1 MNEAAK
7 ATTRKES
14 IKASAA
20 NGKSTRADSKSQDD
34 IISAKKNSAK
44 QAISQ
49 RSKLSLWNRDEV
61 LRDYRIGWQSR
72 QASLLGR
79 REVLTGKAKFG
90 IFGDGKEVAQ
100 LAMAKAFRKGD
111 FRSGYYRDQTFMFAL
126 GISDV
131 QKFFAQLY
139 AHTDVEAE
147 PSSAGR
153 SMNGHFA
160 TRTLN
165 SDGSWKT
172 LTENYNSSADISPTG
187 SQMPR
192 LVGLGY
198 ASKLYR
204 EVEELRQFTQF
215 SQNGNEVAF
224 GTIGNASSAEGMFWE
239 AINAIG
245 VLGAPVVMS
254 IWDDGYGIS
263 VPNKYQITKEN
274 LGEILSGFQRKSGSK
289 SGFDI
294 HIVRGW
300 EYPALVDAYQRAAE
314 TARQEHIPQII
325 HVIEVTQPQGHSTSG
340 SHERYKSK
348 ERLEWETEYD
358 GLKRMRQWIITESLA
373 TPEELDTL
381 EKEEAERVSI
391 WKDAA
396 WNAYITPIRQDIAE
410 VAASMDA
417 LSASSI
423 HAKKIQA
430 IKNDLTSIREPF
442 RRDIM
447 VAIHKLL
454 LVARNELIPQKQN
467 LIALKNS
474 INARC
479 NDYYSSYLYND
490 TPYAA
495 AKVPIIAAQYDADSP
510 MINGSEVM
518 NACFDAAFARDPRIL
533 AFGEDVGQLGDVNQ
547 GFIGLQNK
555 FGDLRISD
563 VGIREVTI
571 VGQAI
576 GLAMRGL
583 RPIAEI
589 QYLDYLLYSLQIMSD
604 DLSTLQWRTKGG
616 QKAPVIVRTRGHR
629 LEGVWHAGSPMAGII
644 NLVRGMYVC
653 VPRNMTQAAGFYNLL
668 LQSEE
673 PALIVEVLNGYRLKE
688 KLPANVG
695 EFTVPLG
702 APETLRSGSDVT
714 LATYGACCRP
724 AMEAADMLDQTGIS
738 VEVIDVQTLL
748 PFDIDGA
755 IVRSLQKTNRIIFLD
770 EDVPGGTTAYMMQ
783 QVIEGQGGYKFLDA
797 EPRTLSA
804 KQHRPAYGTDG
815 NYWSK
820 PEAEHIFECVYDL
833 MHESN
838 PKQFPIFYR

>member
-1 MNEAAK
+1 MAETAK
-7 ATTRKES
+7 HIVKKSSNGKVSPNGKPT
-14 IKASAA
+14 A
-20 NGKSTRADSKSQDD
+20 NGASRKQKPLVKTTAATPASK
-34 IISAKKNSAK
+34 
-44 QAISQ
+44 
-49 RSKLSLWNRDEV
+49 WNREEV
-61 LRDYRIGWQSR
+61 LRDYRIGSQSR

-100 LAMAKAFRKGD
+100 LAMARAFRKGD
-111 FRSGYYRDQTFMFAL
+111 IRSGYYRDQTFMFAL
-126 GISDV
+126 EMSDV

-160 TRTLN
+160 TRSLN
-165 SDGSWKT
+165 SDGSWKN
-172 LTENYNSSADISPTG
+172 LTEQYNSSADVSPTG

-204 EVEELRQFTQF
+204 EVEELHQFTQF
-215 SQNGNEVAF
+215 SRNGDEIAF

-263 VPNKYQITKEN
+263 VPNKHQITKEN
-274 LGEILSGFQRKSGSK
+274 LGEVLSGFQRAAGTKSGY
-289 SGFDI
+289 DI
-294 HIVRGW
+294 HVVRGW
-300 EYPALVDAYQRAAE
+300 DYPTLVETYRKAAE
-314 TARQEHIPQII
+314 TARREHVPQLI

-348 ERLEWETEYD
+348 ERLEWETEFD
-358 GLKRMRQWIITESLA
+358 GLRRMREWIIAEGIGTA
-373 TPEELDTL
+373 EELDAF
-381 EKEEAERVSI
+381 EKEDIELVRQ
-391 WKDAA
+391 WKEAA
-396 WNAYITPIRQDIAE
+396 WNGYISPIRAEIAHAVE
-410 VAASMDA
+410 IMDA
-417 LSASSI
+417 IAATSTNAEEVRAARNEVSA
-423 HAKKIQA
+423 
-430 IKNDLTSIREPF
+430 IREPF
-442 RRDIM
+442 RRDTM
-447 VAIHKLL
+447 AAIHKVLL
-454 LVARNELIPQKQN
+454 AVRTENLPAKQE
-467 LIALKNS
+467 LIALKAA

-479 NDYYSSYLYND
+479 HDYYGSHLHSE
-490 TPYAA
+490 TAEAA
-495 AKVPIIAAQYDADSP
+495 RNVAIVPAVYGDDAP

-518 NACFDAAFARDPRIL
+518 NACFDAALARDPRVL
-533 AFGEDVGQLGDVNQ
+533 AFGEDLGQLGDVNQ
-547 GFIGLQNK
+547 GFIGLQK
-555 FGDLRISD
+555 KYGELRVAD

-571 VGQAI
+571 LGQAI

-589 QYLDYLLYSLQIMSD
+589 QYLDYLLYPLQIMSD
-604 DLSTLQWRTKGG
+604 DLATVQWRTKGG
-616 QKAPVIVRTRGHR
+616 QKAPVIIRTRGHR

-644 NLVRGMYVC
+644 NLVRGIHVC

-668 LQSEE
+668 LRSDE

-688 KLPANVG
+688 KLPANAG
-695 EFTVPLG
+695 DFTVPLG
-702 APETLRSGSDVT
+702 VPEILRVGTDVT
-714 LATYGACCRP
+714 LVTYGACCRV
-724 AMEAADMLDQTGIS
+724 ALDAADTLAKVGIS

-748 PFDIDGA
+748 PFDTEGVIT
-755 IVRSLQKTNRIIFLD
+755 RSLQKTNRIIFLD

-783 QVIEGQGGYKFLDA
+783 QVIERQSGYRYLDS
-797 EPRTLSA
+797 EPRTLTA
-804 KQHRPAYGTDG
+804 KPHRPAYGTDG

-820 PEAEHIFECVYDL
+820 PEAEHIFECVYEL

-838 PKQFPIFYR
+838 PSRFPVFYR